1 MLPLNC
7 WTRFVFPMQA
17 ERKEKAER
25 QREKRR
31 SEIEKE
37 RRGAC
42 IEYNFH
48 FDVFYDTSVLFLF
61 HFFFLPHKTFI
72 GQTCSDISIYVCIDM
87 YLVGIYDFVYAFS
100 CFIV

>member
-1 MLPLNC
+1 
-7 WTRFVFPMQA
+7 MQA

-61 HFFFLPHKTFI
+61 HFFFYHIKRS
-72 GQTCSDISIYVCIDM
+72 SDKRVAISRYMYVSICI
-87 YLVGIYDFVYAFS
+87 
-100 CFIV
+100 